1 MILFT
6 SLGIM
11 AVIIFG
17 EFMITALVTMALDKE
32 DGTIGKAI
40 LFTVNFVILMFILQ
54 YLDSSEGMRLLYDY

>member
-11 AVIIFG
+11 AAIILYD
-17 EFMITALVTMALDKE
+17 FMITVIVTMALDKE

-40 LFTVNFVILMFILQ
+40 FFTVNFVILMFILQ
-54 YLDSSEGMRLLYDY
+54 YLDSPEGMRLLYGY